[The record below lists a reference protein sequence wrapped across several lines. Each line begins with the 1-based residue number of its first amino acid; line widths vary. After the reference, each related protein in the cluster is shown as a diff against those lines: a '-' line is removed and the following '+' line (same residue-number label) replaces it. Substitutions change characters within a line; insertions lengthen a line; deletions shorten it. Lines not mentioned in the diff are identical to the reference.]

1 MAYAVELTLRAARD
15 LDHLYDRIN
24 AAESIA
30 AARWYNG
37 LDQAVYSLE
46 HFPRRC
52 PVAPESKKTR
62 RSLRHL
68 LYGKKPNVYR
78 VIFEIDE
85 RRRLVHVLTIRHGAM
100 DEAQQDEL

>member
-1 MAYAVELTLRAARD
+1 LPLPAGTTGS
-15 LDHLYDRIN
+15 IGP
-24 AAESIA
+24 SIA
-30 AARWYNG
+30 
-37 LDQAVYSLE
+37 LSIFLVAVLLL
-46 HFPRRC
+46 PK
-52 PVAPESKKTR
+52 SKKTR